1 MSKPGIATL
10 ADQIAEV
17 QREIGY
23 RQRVYPRMV
32 AQGKMTQDE
41 VEVHLHRML
50 AVLLT
55 LEKLRDDGVEAAL
68 DMLRGRR

>member
-1 MSKPGIATL
+1 VSKPGIATL

-32 AQGKMTQDE
+32 AQEKMTQDE
-41 VEVHLHRML
+41 AEVHMHRML